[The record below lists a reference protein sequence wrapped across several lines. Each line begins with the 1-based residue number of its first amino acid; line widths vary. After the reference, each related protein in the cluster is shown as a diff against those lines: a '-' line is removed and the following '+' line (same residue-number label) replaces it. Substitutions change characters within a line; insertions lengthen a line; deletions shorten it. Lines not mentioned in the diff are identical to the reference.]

1 MTSLLK
7 KLIDWL
13 NNIVDLRLT
22 GIFALIYVY
31 DNQEDTN
38 SPQSIYLEFNNDHGG
53 CIKCASD
60 GESIDCDFK
69 FPTEVDLGIYGN
81 EILKD
86 ISTTIPWCE
95 VIGDNLNTCYLLLV
109 DSDFC
114 LGVRLL
120 FQSGKSI
127 DIVNLGDELYVYDSL
142 PESII
147 QEENIVIKKIDK
159 NGFD

>member
-1 MTSLLK
+1 MTMLLN
-7 KLIDWL
+7 KLVDWL
-13 NNIVDLRLT
+13 NNILCLKLT
-22 GIFALIYVY
+22 SVFALIYVY
-31 DNQEDTN
+31 DNQEDIN
-38 SPQSIYLEFNNDHGG
+38 SPQAIYFEFNNEHVG

-69 FPTEVDLGIYGN
+69 LTTEVDLGMYGK

-86 ISTTIPWCE
+86 ISTINPWRE
-95 VIGDNLNTCYLLLV
+95 VIGDNLNNCYLLLV
-109 DSDFC
+109 DSNFC
-114 LGVRLL
+114 LGVRLQ
-120 FQSGKSI
+120 FQSGKSV

-147 QEENIVIKKIDK
+147 QAEKIVIKKISQ